1 MLPMLRWE
9 ALAALTWSQMKGGW
23 SSPMTMLGFPV
34 LAKLVSNS
42 TILIEK
48 AMSSLGRGRK
58 RPIRIGNRYL
68 KIRLGMMLKTK
79 MQNPYMRSSPLPR
92 P

>member
-48 AMSSLGRGRK
+48 AMSSLGSGRK

-79 MQNPYMRSSPLPR
+79 MQNPYMRSSPLPT

>member
-23 SSPMTMLGFPV
+23 SSPMAMLGLPV
-34 LAKLVSNS
+34 LAKLVNNS

-58 RPIRIGNRYL
+58 RPIKMGNKYLWTRI
-68 KIRLGMMLKTK
+68 M
-79 MQNPYMRSSPLPR
+79 SSIKGR
-92 P
+92 